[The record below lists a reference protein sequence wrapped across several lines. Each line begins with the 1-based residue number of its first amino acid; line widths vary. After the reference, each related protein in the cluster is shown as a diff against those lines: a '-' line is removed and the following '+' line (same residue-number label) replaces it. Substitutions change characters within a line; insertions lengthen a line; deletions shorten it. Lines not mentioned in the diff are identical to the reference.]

1 MDLRNAQ
8 APRAAARPDIRPVMG
23 PDMGPDTL
31 PACYRSE
38 AFAEDLQDLIAPL
51 PQWRAGVPQGQPQ
64 GVRDGCERGPLDVLR
79 RRGMGSDGVPGR
91 LGWQGA

>member
-1 MDLRNAQ
+1 MHLRSAP
-8 APRAAARPDIRPVMG
+8 APRAAEW
-23 PDMGPDTL
+23 PDTL

-38 AFAEDLQDLIAPL
+38 AFAEDLQELITPL

-64 GVRDGCERGPLDVLR
+64 GVRDGFTRKPLDVLG
-79 RRGMGSDGVPGR
+79 RRGVGDDGLAGPR